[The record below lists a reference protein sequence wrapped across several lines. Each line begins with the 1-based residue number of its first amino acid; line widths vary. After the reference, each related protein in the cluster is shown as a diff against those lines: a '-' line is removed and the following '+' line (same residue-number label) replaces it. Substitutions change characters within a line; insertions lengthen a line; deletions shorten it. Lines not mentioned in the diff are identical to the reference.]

1 VGRRKKIRN
10 DRQSGP
16 LRFSDH
22 IRDWFLDG
30 KKLKSDLEV
39 EFVEAYFKTKY
50 WPPLIER
57 IMFRDGEEL
66 PEITTALFAMKGYDE
81 LAEYERS
88 RKQSGGGG
96 R

>member
-1 VGRRKKIRN
+1 
-10 DRQSGP
+10 
-16 LRFSDH
+16 
-22 IRDWFLDG
+22 
-30 KKLKSDLEV
+30 
-39 EFVEAYFKTKY
+39 
-50 WPPLIER
+50 
-57 IMFRDGEEL
+57 MFRDGEEL